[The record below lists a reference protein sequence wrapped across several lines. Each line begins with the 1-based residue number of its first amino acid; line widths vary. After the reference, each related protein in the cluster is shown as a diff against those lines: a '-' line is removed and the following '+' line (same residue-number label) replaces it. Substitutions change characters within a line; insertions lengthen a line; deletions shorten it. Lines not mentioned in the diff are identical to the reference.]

1 MRLAGLEPTAS
12 ASARLR
18 SIQLSYKRL
27 IIKHACN
34 CERLRTALWTGCL
47 AIGGPII
54 SPIYS
59 GLMVSVPQEPCQL
72 VSSAQAVVT
81 SSEAIPHP

>member
-34 CERLRTALWTGCL
+34 CERLRAALWTGCL
-47 AIGGPII
+47 AIRGQII

-72 VSSAQAVVT
+72 VSRAQAVVT

>member
-1 MRLAGLEPTAS
+1 MRLAGLEPTTS
-12 ASARLR
+12 ASAGLR

-47 AIGGPII
+47 AVRGPII
-54 SPIYS
+54 SPIS
-59 GLMVSVPQEPCQL
+59 SRLMVSVTQEPCQL
-72 VSSAQAVVT
+72 VKSAQAGVT